1 MQLFRTIWNTQL
13 AQVIAS
19 IGGNHLTTLYF
30 FCTGVLEG
38 LLVKGL
44 DDKHCIDEEATDDTP
59 RRIFKMIDFIDTP
72 VRIAALCVLDT
83 QHQHV
88 PLHAPGFS
96 GWFGAVRI
104 PGGRGMYARQAN
116 IPTTFCSI
124 VRSFK

>member
-1 MQLFRTIWNTQL
+1 MSSFRTIWNTWL
-13 AQVIAS
+13 AQVIAPN
-19 IGGNHLTTLYF
+19 GGNHLTLY

-44 DDKHCIDEEATDDTP
+44 DDKHCLDDEKDNGP

-83 QHQHV
+83 QHQHLT
-88 PLHAPGFS
+88 LHAPGFG

-104 PGGRGMYARQAN
+104 QGRRGMYARQAN
-116 IPTTFCSI
+116 ILQY
-124 VRSFK
+124 R